1 MHADRSS
8 KESCFR
14 PPEKGNKTGGA
25 GGIEPS
31 AQHCLVVKQV
41 DFMEIGAR
49 FPSILIWSLDLGF
62 V

>member
-1 MHADRSS
+1 ML
-8 KESCFR
+8 R

-25 GGIEPS
+25 GPS